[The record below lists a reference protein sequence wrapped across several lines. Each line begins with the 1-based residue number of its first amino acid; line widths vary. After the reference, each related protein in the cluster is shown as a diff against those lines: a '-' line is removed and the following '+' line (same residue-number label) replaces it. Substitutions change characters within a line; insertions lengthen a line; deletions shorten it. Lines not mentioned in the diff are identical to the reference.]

1 MPPTIKDISREARVS
16 IATVSKVLNGDYS
29 KVSDETKQ
37 RVLDVAERLQ
47 YRPNLLARSLVR
59 RQSSLL
65 GLVVPDISNP
75 YYADMCRGIADE
87 AQKHRL
93 STLIVNTNRQAK
105 SEQLGVR
112 TMVEYNVAGVALIG
126 MFSQFHR
133 HLDMLRRYGV
143 PYVVLEH
150 HEPGLDH
157 TVYVDDYS
165 GSHEAVSYLVQLN
178 HRVIGYISGFSEKDR
193 EKDMRLKGYRQ
204 ALQEAG
210 LPEDP
215 TLVEHGRFDID
226 TGHRKAAALLAR
238 HPGLSAIACG
248 NDLIA
253 LGAFQAL
260 REKGCRIPED
270 ISLIGFDDVYLSTA
284 MEPRLTTV
292 RQPAY
297 ELGVAAGRMLARQIA
312 KEPLEDTSICFKP
325 TLIKRDTVS
334 ERRG

>member
-29 KVSDETKQ
+29 KVSEETKK
-37 RVLDVAERLQ
+37 RVLAVAEKLQ

-87 AQKHRL
+87 AQKHKL
-93 STLIVNTNRQAK
+93 STLIVNTDRQAL
-105 SEQLGVR
+105 SEQRGVR
-112 TMVEYNVAGVALIG
+112 TMIEYNVAGVALIG
-126 MFSQFHR
+126 MFNQFQR
-133 HLDMLRRYGV
+133 HLEQLKRYNV
-143 PYVVLEH
+143 PYVILEH
-150 HEPGLDH
+150 YEPGLEY

-165 GSHEAVSYLVQLN
+165 GSHEAVSYLLHKN
-178 HRVIGYISGFSEKDR
+178 HRVIGYISGFEEKDR
-193 EKDMRLKGYRQ
+193 EKDMRLKGYLQ
-204 ALQEAG
+204 ALADAG
-210 LPEDP
+210 LPQDVS
-215 TLVEHGRFDID
+215 LVEHGRFNID
-226 TGHRKAAALLAR
+226 TGKERAAALLKR
-238 HPGLSAIACG
+238 HPQMTAIACG

-260 REKGCRIPED
+260 REMGYKIPEAV
-270 ISLIGFDDVYLSTA
+270 SLIGFDDVYLSTA

-297 ELGVAAGRMLARQIA
+297 ELGVAAGKMLARQIA

-325 TLIKRDTVS
+325 TLIKRDTVAA
-334 ERRG
+334 RP